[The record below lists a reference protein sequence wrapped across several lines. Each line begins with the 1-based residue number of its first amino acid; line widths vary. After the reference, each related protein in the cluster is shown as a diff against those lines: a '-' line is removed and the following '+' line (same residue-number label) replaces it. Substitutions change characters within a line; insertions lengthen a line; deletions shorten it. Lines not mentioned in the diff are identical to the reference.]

1 MKNKF
6 WIGFLLGVCGIILGV
21 VGLLECKDKAEKT
34 KFLTGWC
41 LGSLVITGLFIIISL
56 AIIGG

>member
-6 WIGFLLGVCGIILGV
+6 WLGFLLGICGIILGV
-21 VGLLECKDKAEKT
+21 IGLAECKDKMEKT

-56 AIIGG
+56 TVIGG